1 MSPRTEYNRDELFQ
15 PDSML
20 PEQFFATLRSPGYA
34 KRGEYLLVAAVLEDA
49 IHCYKKYVHARDRE
63 GRRLFEDARDWFMA
77 ERQAAPVGVQ
87 DPPTLSFEYVCDIL
101 GLDPMYLRSGLSRLA
116 AGQPPALSGRAVEA
130 ERSAA

>member
-1 MSPRTEYNRDELFQ
+1 VSPRTEYNRDDLFQ

-63 GRRLFEDARDWFMA
+63 GRRLFEEANAWFMA
-77 ERQAAPVGVQ
+77 ERNVPHAGVQ
-87 DPPTLSFEYVCDIL
+87 DPPTLSFEYVCDVL
-101 GLDPMYLRSGLSRLA
+101 GLNPVYLRTGLSRWRERQSA
-116 AGQPPALSGRAVEA
+116 PVVGRAVEA
-130 ERSAA
+130 ELSAA

>member
-49 IHCYKKYVHARDRE
+49 IHCYKKYVHAQDRE
-63 GRRLFEDARDWFMA
+63 GRRLFEDARDWFTA
-77 ERQAAPVGVQ
+77 ERSAAAEGVA
-87 DPPTLSFEYVCDIL
+87 DPPTLTFEYVCDVL
-101 GLDPMYLRSGLSRLA
+101 GLDPAYLRSGLSRLGTGEA
-116 AGQPPALSGRAVEA
+116 PVSVRGVEA

>member
-77 ERQAAPVGVQ
+77 ERNAASIGAQ
-87 DPPTLSFEYVCDIL
+87 DPPTLAFEYVCDVL
-101 GLDPMYLRSGLSRLA
+101 GLDPTYVRSGLSRWGTRPSPA
-116 AGQPPALSGRAVEA
+116 ASGRAAEA

>member
-63 GRRLFEDARDWFMA
+63 GRRLFEDARDWF
-77 ERQAAPVGVQ
+77 
-87 DPPTLSFEYVCDIL
+87 T
-101 GLDPMYLRSGLSRLA
+101 
-116 AGQPPALSGRAVEA
+116 A
-130 ERSAA
+130 ERSAAAVTRAGSTDADLRIRVRCLGARPGISAVRAAPTGHR

>member
-1 MSPRTEYNRDELFQ
+1 VSPRTEYNRDELFQ

-49 IHCYKKYVHARDRE
+49 IHCYKKYLHARDRE
-63 GRRLFEDARDWFMA
+63 GRRLFEDARDWFTA
-77 ERQAAPVGVQ
+77 ERSAGAVSVQ
-87 DPPTLSFEYVCDIL
+87 DPPTLSFEYVCDVL
-101 GLDPMYLRSGLSRLA
+101 GLDPTYLRSGLSRLG
-116 AGQPPALSGRAVEA
+116 AGQLPASVGGAVEA